1 MFDRISDRWQI
12 VAVIVLFA
20 VCIAVADMNWP
31 EHMGGDRGA
40 LLFAIK
46 DLLIH

>member
-20 VCIAVADMNWP
+20 ICIAVADMNWP